1 MTTIVTNAISRLDV
15 KAPVAGLPEDL
26 RCRVAVALNLSPG
39 DVELDLREIHRDPRS
54 VRCSGKAKRQRF
66 FAKTLLADPYPVT
79 VVVPWKEAFSTEGQ
93 WRAAEDQ
100 VETEWSTAQQLRFLL
115 GENSIPRPLGKS
127 LEAKTVVWEEVK
139 ADSVPDLVKRS
150 RWIDPKGRTCAAGLL
165 QAGAWLRQLHDKTVC
180 GAETLGISAMLDAV
194 RQVMAEHARTAFVE
208 EAERALDSGRQRI
221 PASTLTMPVS
231 LNHGDFTLAN
241 LMWDESAS
249 RLWVIDF
256 ERPTHAG
263 IWQDLATIIFSLR
276 KQLLNPL
283 VPRDIIAAM
292 ERAFWT
298 GYGAIPRDLLVFIHT
313 LVASQILFY
322 YPNRLATRGERL
334 GWFAGVGGSLYR
346 SFLLPGMLSR
356 CVEDLPASL
365 SNCPL

>member
-1 MTTIVTNAISRLDV
+1 VTNATSRLDV

-26 RCRVAVALNLSPG
+26 RCRVAVALNLSTS
-39 DVELDLREIHRDPRS
+39 DVELNLRGIHLDPRS
-54 VRCSGKAKRQRF
+54 VRCSGKANRQRF
-66 FAKTLLADPYPVT
+66 FAKILLADPYPVT
-79 VVVPWKEAFSTEGQ
+79 VVVPWKEAFSTEAQ

-115 GENSIPRPLGKS
+115 GGNSIPRALGKS
-127 LEAKTVVWEEVK
+127 LEAKTVVWEEVM
-139 ADSVPDLVKRS
+139 AHSVPDLVKRS
-150 RWIDPKGRTCAAGLL
+150 RWLDPKGRTCAAVLL
-165 QAGAWLRQLHDKTVC
+165 QAGAWLRQLHDKTAC
-180 GAETLGISAMLDAV
+180 GTETLGICAMLDAV
-194 RQVMAEHARTAFVE
+194 RQVMAQQQSTPFVE
-208 EAERALDSGRQRI
+208 DAETVLESGLQRI
-221 PASTLTMPVS
+221 LASTLTVPVG

-241 LMWDESAS
+241 LMWDERAS

-298 GYGAIPRDLLVFIHT
+298 GYGAIPPDLLVFIHT

-322 YPNRLATRGERL
+322 YPNRLATRGERQ

-356 CVEDLPASL
+356 CVEDLPANL
-365 SNCPL
+365 